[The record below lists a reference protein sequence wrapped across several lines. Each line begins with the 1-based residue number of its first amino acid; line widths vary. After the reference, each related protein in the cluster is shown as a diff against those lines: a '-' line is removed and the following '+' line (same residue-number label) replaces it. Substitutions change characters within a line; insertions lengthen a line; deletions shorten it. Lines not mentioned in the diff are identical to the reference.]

1 MLRIEIEVL
10 RSTAI
15 LGCSGQIVF
24 GVETETLRHVATSR
38 TEACLVLNLGRVT
51 AIDAA
56 GLGLLIEL
64 HYSALQRRQTM
75 KFVNPV
81 GRVRELIA
89 LTKLSSILPILY
101 SVEIGR
107 WMCDHDTKAGT
118 GDKDVRAMI
127 A

>member
-10 RSTAI
+10 RSTAT
-15 LGCSGQIVF
+15 LGCSGQIVL

-38 TEACLVLNLGRVT
+38 PEACVVLNLGRVT

-56 GLGLLIEL
+56 GLGLLVEL
-64 HYSALQRRQTM
+64 HCFALQRNQSM

-89 LTKLSSILPILY
+89 LTKLSSILPVTY
-101 SVEIGR
+101 SA
-107 WMCDHDTKAGT
+107 DTSPWIDEDSKPGT
-118 GDKDVRAMI
+118 GRTGRRAMI